1 MRIEDIAYGADGVG
15 MIGQFAVDDQ
25 RPGKQ
30 PGILVCHEGPGLT
43 EHTKKIAARLAGLG
57 YAAFAMDY
65 HGDGKPLANPADTM
79 ARLGPWRTDPTGI
92 RVRAL
97 ASLKAAASG
106 FVRHFRVVGFVGA
119 VRPGV

>member
-1 MRIEDIAYGADGVG
+1 MRIQDIAYQADGVQ
-15 MIGQFAVDDQ
+15 MIGQLAVDDQ

-65 HGDGKPLANPADTM
+65 HGDGKPLANLAD
-79 ARLGPWRTDPTGI
+79 ARPRIAAWIADPTGI
-92 RVRAL
+92 RARATAALDVLKYRKEVDATRL
-97 ASLKAAASG
+97 AAIG
-106 FVRHFRVVGFVGA
+106 YCF
-119 VRPGV
+119 